1 MRQLILLIKVR
12 MEKTKKVV
20 IKQNQL
26 LLPITS
32 SRPNKTPL
40 VSDQSVQDVAISQA
54 RLIPLGE
61 SSHRA
66 CLQV

>member
-32 SRPNKTPL
+32 SRPSKTRL
-40 VSDQSVQDVAISQA
+40 VSDQSAQDEAISQV

-61 SSHRA
+61 SSHPA
-66 CLQV
+66 